1 LLDFDDIKKL
11 YGKKNIV
18 SIQYSDIIIDITT
31 AASVRQ
37 YDVTI
42 AITAD
47 IVQRAEMK
55 IK

>member
-1 LLDFDDIKKL
+1 LFDFDDIKKL
-11 YGKKNIV
+11 YSKKNIV
-18 SIQYSDIIIDITT
+18 SIQYSDIIIDITA
-31 AASVRQ
+31 AASVWQ

-47 IVQRAEMK
+47 IAQRAEMK